1 MAQVGRKEKVC
12 VQSPRYQ
19 NTVCPNRIRER
30 WKQIIN
36 LVINNITS
44 SYSGQSNKEYA
55 YASKLKG
62 LGWLATSCLGS
73 EHIRKSNAVALKT
86 LCTSPL
92 VFVPRLFAASPI
104 FLTETKY
111 TVKSVLEL
119 MAYVT
124 FRVTVLLT
132 SWLFTWVVDLLQ
144 LKSYMYFFS
153 IVDRFEFFHVEEKLS
168 IFLRLSSVF

>member
-30 WKQIIN
+30 WKQITTF
-36 LVINNITS
+36 VINNITS

-55 YASKLKG
+55 YVSKLKG
-62 LGWLATSCLGS
+62 LGWLAASCLGS

-92 VFVPRLFAASPI
+92 VFVPWLFAASPI

-119 MAYVT
+119 MAMWRLGWLSYWHHGYSPELLN
-124 FRVTVLLT
+124 FYNWSLICIFSVLLT
-132 SWLFTWVVDLLQ
+132 DLNFSM
-144 LKSYMYFFS
+144 LKRS
-153 IVDRFEFFHVEEKLS
+153 
-168 IFLRLSSVF
+168 